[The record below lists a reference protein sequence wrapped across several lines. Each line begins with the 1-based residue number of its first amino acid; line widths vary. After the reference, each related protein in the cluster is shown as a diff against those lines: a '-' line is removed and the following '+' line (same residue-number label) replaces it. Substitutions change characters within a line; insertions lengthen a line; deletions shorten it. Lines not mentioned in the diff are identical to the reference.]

1 MMGIMNGVD
10 MTLAFK
16 EYIQFGGFDSRGYDM
31 RLVERTAPTPTEKSK
46 TESVPF
52 MHGHYDFGSIL
63 GERLFE
69 NRPIS
74 YTFHINERDVTRRKH
89 TQTALENRLMREGIT
104 TLVDTYS
111 PNYFYRG
118 KVTSVSTT
126 DDHVYKR
133 LIVQIEFDCYP
144 FKVSQIAEG
153 SDIWDTFNFE
163 LDVMQ
168 DVEYQINGTVTVTL
182 INPGTPSVAPKV
194 TVSSGMT
201 VQFVNQLYT
210 FPAGTSKNEGLR
222 LHSGENTLVIIGN
235 GTISFNFYKEL
246 M

>member
-1 MMGIMNGVD
+1 MDITNGVD
-10 MTLAFK
+10 MTLSIK
-16 EYIQFGGFDSRGYDM
+16 EYIQFGSFDSREYGM
-31 RLVERTAPTPTEKSK
+31 RLVERSAPTPSEKEK
-46 TESVPF
+46 KESVPF

-69 NRPIS
+69 NRPVS
-74 YTFHINERDVTRRKH
+74 YTFHLNEKNYSKRKH
-89 TQTALENRLMREGIT
+89 TQTSLENKLMREGVT

-118 KVTSVSTT
+118 KCTSVSTA

-133 LIVQIEFDCYP
+133 LIVNVEFDCYP
-144 FKVSQIAEG
+144 FKVSQTAEG

-168 DVEYQINGTVTVTL
+168 NVDYTINGTEIITL
-182 INPGTPSVAPKV
+182 INPGTPSVSPQV
-194 TVSSGMT
+194 TTSSEMT
-201 VQFVNQLYT
+201 IQFENQLYV
-210 FPAGTSKNEGLR
+210 FPAGTSKNEGMR
-222 LHSGENTLVIIGN
+222 LHSGENDLIITGN
-235 GTISFNFYKEL
+235 GTIAFNFYKEL